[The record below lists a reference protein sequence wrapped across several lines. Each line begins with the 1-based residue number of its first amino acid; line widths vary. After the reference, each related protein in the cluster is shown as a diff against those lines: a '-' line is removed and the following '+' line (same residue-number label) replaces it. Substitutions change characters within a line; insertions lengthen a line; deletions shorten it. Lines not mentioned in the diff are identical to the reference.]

1 MTRGLVWA
9 GLLSLGMAAA
19 ACGGGEPETSPA
31 DASSAAAAAGVFTP
45 EPVTLREGDV
55 ERFLTVMREF
65 KRLGLETEARGD
77 PGQSVSAMATAWGA
91 NREAMDILR
100 QNDFEMVQFQR
111 VAYSIMAAL
120 AASEMEGSDAKMQEG
135 AAQLEAMKDKLPKE
149 MYEAMKKTQEQ
160 ATQMTQ
166 SFMRQPEGNVELVR
180 RFRAD
185 IEALNR

>member
-1 MTRGLVWA
+1 MMARRGWYA
-9 GLLSLGMAAA
+9 AWLGIALA
-19 ACGGGEPETSPA
+19 ACGGGEPGASADEASP
-31 DASSAAAAAGVFTP
+31 AAAAAMFTP
-45 EPVTLREGDV
+45 EPVTLRDGDV

-65 KRLGLETEARGD
+65 KRLGLETQGRGD
-77 PGQSVSAMATAWGA
+77 PGESVTAMASAWGA

-100 QNDFEMVQFQR
+100 RNDFEMVEFQR
-111 VAYSIMAAL
+111 VTYSIMAAL
-120 AASEMEGSDAKMQEG
+120 AASEMEGSGAKMQEG

-166 SFMRQPEGNVELVR
+166 SLMQQPEGNVELVR
-180 RFRAD
+180 RFKAD